1 MNNSH
6 FYLEPTCDNQVD
18 LEAQMIDLG
27 KGRFLSRLHKE
38 KARGQEAQG
47 AGTARVLDK
56 VYPVVAEEIAAWKQG
71 IVTEGKGRYPQAYA
85 VLKDLEPELVAYI
98 GIRVIFDQIMGRGG
112 CPEHRAASLIGLWV
126 EHECRVRA
134 FAKTHKRYLEKLM
147 KETRKRS
154 GNTDYIRTVT
164 IHAMNRKDDKWKGW
178 NHNVHVSVGFV
189 VIQCL
194 LNCGDLIEREL
205 IRGSEAFITITSRGL
220 MWINHETQNLEETSP
235 IVLPC
240 IQAPL
245 PWTTPYDGGYHTEQ
259 MREKYPLLTAFHK
272 KDRLELLEEADMPAV
287 YRAINAVQNTAWR
300 INAPVLAVMS
310 HLWANRVDFGVLPE
324 VTDLPMPDRPENID
338 TDPEVLRQ
346 WKKDASEVHT
356 NRVRQGSKRMNLK
369 RCIDVASEYK
379 DRDLYYVHQCDFR
392 GRLYA
397 QGAGPNPQGT
407 DYQKALIRFAEGKPI
422 GAIGVAWLAIHV
434 ANTFGVD
441 KVSLAERINWTCDN
455 QANILSVVEDPLAN
469 NWWTTADSPW
479 LFLAACYEWA
489 GYVNEGTDFITTL
502 PVMVDGSCNGLQHYS
517 AMLRDPIGG
526 EATNL
531 VPMSTPQDIY
541 GRVANVT
548 VAKDPTL
555 KGIVTRSVAKRPVM
569 VLPYGGTIASCKD
582 YVRAALR
589 EGGHK
594 FDPERETE
602 IATLVWNSIGD
613 VVVAAR
619 DGMAFLRKMASAMS
633 KKKEHVSWVA
643 PSGWPVLQQYFDI
656 KTSRLS
662 LYSNGKQIRKYI
674 VHEPKLDTVDGR
686 RSGQGLPPNFVHSM
700 DAAALVGM
708 VSLALDQGINQFAVI
723 HDSFGTLACDM
734 DMLGAC
740 IRTSFVDMYE
750 NHDVL
755 EELRERVFQTI
766 TATRKNSTPVNLE
779 HTPAKGKLNIH
790 GVLESPFFFA

>member
-1 MNNSH
+1 MTH
-6 FYLEPTCDNQVD
+6 MYLDPACENQAE
-18 LEAQMIDLG
+18 LEARMTDLG
-27 KGRFLSRLHKE
+27 KARFLSHLNKE
-38 KARGQEAQG
+38 RDRGQEAST
-47 AGTARVLDK
+47 AGTSRILDEI
-56 VYPVVAEEIAAWKQG
+56 YPAVAERITAWKEG

-98 GIRVIFDQIMGRGG
+98 GIRVIFDQIMSRGG
-112 CPEHRAASLIGLWV
+112 CPEHRAAALIGSWV

-134 FAKTHKRYLEKLM
+134 FAQTHKRYLEKLT
-147 KETRKRS
+147 KTARKRS
-154 GNTDYIRTVT
+154 SNTDYLRTITV
-164 IHAMNRKDDKWKGW
+164 HAMNTKDDKWKGW
-178 NHNVHVSVGFV
+178 NHNTHVGVGFV
-189 VIQCL
+189 VITCL
-194 LNCGDLIEREL
+194 LECGGIIERDL
-205 IRGSEAFITITSRGL
+205 SRGSEAFLVITRATIN
-220 MWINHETQNLEETSP
+220 WINQTTDCMEETSP
-235 IVLPC
+235 VILPC
-240 IQAPL
+240 IEPPL
-245 PWTTPYDGGYHTEQ
+245 SWTTPYDGGFHTAQ
-259 MREKYPLLTAFHK
+259 MREKYTILTAFHQK
-272 KDRLELLEEADMPAV
+272 ARLSLLEKADMPIV
-287 YRAINAVQNTAWR
+287 YRAINAVQSTAWR
-300 INAPVLAVMS
+300 INTNVLDVMS
-310 HLWANRVDFGVLPE
+310 HLWANRLDFGVLPE
-324 VTDLPMPDRPENID
+324 VVDLPMPPRPENID
-338 TDPEVLRQ
+338 TDPDVLRQ

-356 NRVRQGSKRMNLK
+356 GRVRQGSKRMNLK
-369 RCIDVASEYK
+369 RTMDVATEY
-379 DRDLYYVHQCDFR
+379 RNNDLYYVYQCDFR

-397 QGAGPNPQGT
+397 VPTGAGPNPQGN

-422 GAIGVAWLAIHV
+422 GESGPGWLAIHV

-441 KVSLAERINWTCDN
+441 KVSLAERINWTMDN
-455 QANILSVVEDPLAN
+455 RENILAVVADPLAN

-489 GYVNEGTDFITTL
+489 GYLAEGTSFVTTL
-502 PVMVDGSCNGLQHYS
+502 PIMVDGSCNGLQHYS
-517 AMLRDPIGG
+517 AMLRDPVGG

-531 VPMSTPQDIY
+531 VPMKTPQDIY

-548 VAKDPTL
+548 VAKDPSL
-555 KGIVTRSVAKRPVM
+555 AGIVTRSVAKRPVM

-589 EGGHK
+589 EAGHS

-633 KKKEHVSWVA
+633 KKKEHVSWEA
-643 PSGWPVLQQYFDI
+643 PSGWPVLQQYFDLKRSRIDI
-656 KTSRLS
+656 KVM
-662 LYSNGKQIRKYI
+662 GKKVRQY
-674 VHEPKLDTVDGR
+674 VTYEAQLDTVDGR

-708 VSLALDQGINQFAVI
+708 VSMALDQGISQFAVV

-755 EELRERVFQTI
+755 EELRERVYQTI
-766 TATRKNSTPVNLE
+766 VATRKNSAPVNLE
-779 HTPAKGKLNIH
+779 PAPAKGKLNIH

>member
-1 MNNSH
+1 MTH
-6 FYLEPTCDNQVD
+6 MYLNPSCETQQE

-27 KGRFLSRLHKE
+27 KSRFLSRLQKE
-38 KARGQEAQG
+38 KARGQEAST
-47 AGTARVLDK
+47 AGTSRVLDK
-56 VYPVVAEEIAAWKQG
+56 VYPAVAERITAWKEG
-71 IVTEGKGRYPQAYA
+71 IVNEGKGRYPQAYG

-112 CPEHRAASLIGLWV
+112 CPEHRAAALIGSWV

-134 FAKTHKRYLEKLM
+134 FSKTHKRYLEKLT
-147 KETRKRS
+147 KTARKRS
-154 GNTDYIRTVT
+154 GNTDYLRTITV
-164 IHAMNRKDDKWKGW
+164 HAMNDKDDKWKGW
-178 NHNVHVSVGFV
+178 SHNVHVGVGFV

-194 LNCGDLIEREL
+194 LECGGIIERDL
-205 IRGSEAFITITSRGL
+205 SRGSEAFLVVTRETINWVNQVTDC
-220 MWINHETQNLEETSP
+220 MEETSP
-235 IVLPC
+235 VILPC
-240 IQAPL
+240 IEPPR

-272 KDRLELLEEADMPAV
+272 KDRLKLLEKADMPVV

-300 INAPVLAVMS
+300 INTKVLSVMS
-310 HLWANRVDFGVLPE
+310 HLWATRVDYGVLPE
-324 VTDLPMPDRPENID
+324 VLDLELPPRPENID
-338 TDPEVLRQ
+338 TDPEVLRK
-346 WKKDASEVHT
+346 WKKDATEVH
-356 NRVRQGSKRMNLK
+356 NSRVRQGSRRMNLK
-369 RCIDVASEYK
+369 RTIDVATEYQHG
-379 DRDLYYVHQCDFR
+379 DLYYVYQCDFR

-422 GAIGVAWLAIHV
+422 GESGVAWLAIHV

-441 KVSLAERINWTCDN
+441 KVSLAERINWTVDN
-455 QANILSVVEDPLAN
+455 RENILAVVADPLAC

-479 LFLAACYEWA
+479 LFLAACHEWA
-489 GYVNEGTDFITTL
+489 GYLAEGTSFITTL

-531 VPMSTPQDIY
+531 VPMNTPQDIY

-582 YVRAALR
+582 YVRSALR
-589 EGGHK
+589 EAGHT

-619 DGMAFLRKMASAMS
+619 DGMSFLRKMASAMS

-643 PSGWPVLQQYFDI
+643 PSGWPVLQQYFDL
-656 KTSRLS
+656 KRGHVNATCV
-662 LYSNGKQIRKYI
+662 GKRIRY
-674 VHEPKLDTVDGR
+674 VTYEPRMDTVDGR
-686 RSGQGLPPNFVHSM
+686 RSGQGLPPNFVHSL

-708 VSLALDQGINQFAVI
+708 VDLALNEGISQFAVV

-740 IRTSFVDMYE
+740 IRTSFVHMYE
-750 NHDVL
+750 DHDVL
-755 EELRERVFQTI
+755 EELRQRVVDVVGPRMEKGLQHV
-766 TATRKNSTPVNLE
+766 P
-779 HTPAKGKLNIH
+779 HKGKLDIQ